1 MLRYPEHA
9 SSLTGSGYLSMT
21 DYNKTSHTVFYHR
34 YHIVWVTK
42 YRYKVLQGNLRMRI
56 REIIAQAADQF
67 GIKIVN
73 GVLSAD
79 HVHVFVEI
87 SPHISVSEFVKI
99 AKGRSSRKIQQEFP
113 EIRKKYWGC
122 HFWGRGFFSS
132 TSGNVTD
139 EIINNYIDNH
149 VDAHKSD
156 NLGNISLD

>member
-1 MLRYPEHA
+1 
-9 SSLTGSGYLSMT
+9 
-21 DYNKTSHTVFYHR
+21 
-34 YHIVWVTK
+34 
-42 YRYKVLQGNLRMRI
+42 MRI
-56 REIIAQAADQF
+56 REIIAQAADEC

-73 GVLSAD
+73 GVLSSD
-79 HVHVFVEI
+79 HVHIFAEI
-87 SPHISVSEFVKI
+87 PPHLSVSEFVRI

-149 VDAHKSD
+149 TDAHKTD
-156 NLGNISLD
+156 NLHNLSLD

>member
-1 MLRYPEHA
+1 
-9 SSLTGSGYLSMT
+9 MT
-21 DYNKTSHTVFYHR
+21 QYSKTSHTVFHHR
-34 YHIVWVTK
+34 YHIVWITK
-42 YRYKVLQGNLRMRI
+42 YRFKVLQETLRMRI
-56 REIIAQAADQF
+56 REIIAQAADEC

-73 GVLSAD
+73 GVLSSD
-79 HVHVFVEI
+79 HVHIFAEI
-87 SPHISVSEFVKI
+87 PPHLSVSEFVRI

-149 VDAHKSD
+149 TDAHKTD
-156 NLGNISLD
+156 NLHNLSLD

>member
-1 MLRYPEHA
+1 
-9 SSLTGSGYLSMT
+9 MT
-21 DYNKTSHTVFYHR
+21 QYSKTSHTVFHHR
-34 YHIVWVTK
+34 YHIVWITK
-42 YRYKVLQGNLRMRI
+42 YRFKVLQGNLRMKV
-56 REIIAQAADQF
+56 REIIAQTADES

-73 GVLSAD
+73 GVLSSD
-79 HVHVFVEI
+79 HVHIFAEI
-87 SPHISVSEFVKI
+87 PPHISVSDFVKI

-149 VDAHKSD
+149 TDAHKTD
-156 NLGNISLD
+156 NLHATFKSEVQHLLNFLETPQEV

>member
-1 MLRYPEHA
+1 
-9 SSLTGSGYLSMT
+9 MT
-21 DYNKTSHTVFYHR
+21 QYSKTSHTVFHHR
-34 YHIVWVTK
+34 YHIVWITK
-42 YRYKVLQGNLRMRI
+42 YRFKVLQGNLRMKV
-56 REIIAQAADQF
+56 REIIAQTADES

-73 GVLSAD
+73 GVLSSD
-79 HVHVFVEI
+79 HVHIFAEI
-87 SPHISVSEFVKI
+87 PPHISVSDFVKI

-149 VDAHKSD
+149 TDAHKTD
-156 NLGNISLD
+156 NLHNLSLE

>member
-1 MLRYPEHA
+1 
-9 SSLTGSGYLSMT
+9 MT
-21 DYNKTSHTVFYHR
+21 QYSKTSHTVFHHR
-34 YHIVWVTK
+34 YHIVWITK
-42 YRYKVLQGNLRMRI
+42 YRFKVLQGNLRMKV
-56 REIIAQAADQF
+56 REIIAQTADES

-73 GVLSAD
+73 GVLSSD
-79 HVHVFVEI
+79 HVHIFAEI
-87 SPHISVSEFVKI
+87 PPHISVSDFVKS

-149 VDAHKSD
+149 TDAHKTD
-156 NLGNISLD
+156 NLHNLSLD

>member
-1 MLRYPEHA
+1 
-9 SSLTGSGYLSMT
+9 MT
-21 DYNKTSHTVFYHR
+21 QYSKTSHTVFHHR
-34 YHIVWVTK
+34 YHIVWITK
-42 YRYKVLQGNLRMRI
+42 YRFKVLQGTLRMRI
-56 REIIAQAADQF
+56 REIIAQAADES
-67 GIKIVN
+67 GVKIVN

-79 HVHVFVEI
+79 HVHIFAEI
-87 SPHISVSEFVKI
+87 PPHISVSDFVKV

-149 VDAHKSD
+149 TDAHKTD
-156 NLGNISLD
+156 NLHNLSLD